1 MKSSYV
7 IGYLLYHVIGIHLPK
22 SDAIIGLGGKQ
33 IRAFA
38 VKLMLPRTGKHINV
52 EKGAHF
58 AHTTEIGDYSGIG
71 ENSRLYGRVIIGD
84 YVMMGRECFIYT
96 YNHETSR
103 TDIPMQNQDGTPER
117 PVHIGN
123 DVWIGSRVTILP
135 GVTIGDGAII
145 GAASVVTKDVP
156 PYSVACGNPA
166 KVVKYRKID
175 KSNKEVRQ

>member
-1 MKSSYV
+1 MKCSYLM
-7 IGYLLYHVIGIHLPK
+7 GYLLYHFIGIRLPK
-22 SDAIIGLGGKQ
+22 SDAKMNFGSKQ

-38 VKLMLPRTGKHINV
+38 TKLMLSNVGEHINI

-58 AHTTEIGDYSGIG
+58 SHSTEIGDYSGIG
-71 ENSRLYGRVIIGD
+71 ENCRLYGRVIIGN

-103 TDIPMQNQDGTPER
+103 TDIPMQHQGGTLEK
-117 PVHIGN
+117 PVNIGN

-145 GAASVVTKDVP
+145 GASSVVTKDVP
-156 PYSVACGNPA
+156 PYAVACGNPA
-166 KVVKYRKID
+166 RVVKYRK
-175 KSNKEVRQ
+175 SNCVHMEKE